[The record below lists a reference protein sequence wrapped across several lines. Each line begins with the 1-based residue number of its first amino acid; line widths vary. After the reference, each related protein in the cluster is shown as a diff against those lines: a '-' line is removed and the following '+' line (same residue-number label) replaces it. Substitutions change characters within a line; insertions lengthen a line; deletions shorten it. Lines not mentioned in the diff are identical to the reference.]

1 MSKET
6 LQSQL
11 PLYAVLE
18 AHRRKERFSVH
29 VPGHKNGLNWP
40 KLPNL
45 TTDFLAF
52 DQTEVTGLDYLHAPA
67 GVLQE
72 SQALLSQL
80 YDSQRSFFLVNGSTV
95 GILSMI
101 LGTVKQNEQVFV
113 MKNAHQSVF
122 HGLAMAGASPIF
134 LKPEID
140 AERQTMVGLSPAL
153 LERAIVSYPA
163 AKVIILTYP
172 NYYGQTYDLKAL
184 INLAHAHG
192 ICVLVDEAHGAHLI
206 VSEELPMSATQLGAD
221 VVVQSAHKMLPA
233 MTQAAYL
240 HVMTAGKLEQ
250 EITKYLHQLQSS
262 SPSYLLM
269 LSLDIARQFAGTFTK
284 EDWAYTKKQNQKW
297 QTLFEAAGLTV
308 WQPDDLMKL
317 IVFKENLSGSDLAAF
332 LEEDGLYAEMSD
344 ETKVVLT
351 LPLLKVGQE
360 VVSQALTQ
368 TMARL
373 KEAHVGS
380 VVLPSPQW
388 QPAAVSLLALTYQEQ
403 AELEVESLPLA
414 QAVQRV
420 VAENI
425 TVYPPGIPF
434 KVAGEKLSD
443 ADIEQIEVWYQK
455 GLRIVG
461 LEIDT
466 KEVCVYCLD

>member
-1 MSKET
+1 MSKEH

-11 PLYAVLE
+11 PLYTILE
-18 AHRRKERFSVH
+18 EHRQQERFSVH

-40 KLPNL
+40 NLPAFA
-45 TTDFLAF
+45 TDFLAF
-52 DQTEVTGLDYLHAPA
+52 DQTEVTGLDYLHAPT

-80 YDSQRSFFLVNGSTV
+80 YGSKRSFFLVNGSTV

-101 LGTVKQNEQVFV
+101 LGTVQKNDPVFV

-122 HGLAMAGASPIF
+122 HGLAMAAATPIF
-134 LKPEID
+134 LTPEMD
-140 AERQTMVGLSPAL
+140 EEKQTMVGLAPAL
-153 LERAIVSYPA
+153 LAEAIATYPA
-163 AKVIILTYP
+163 AKVLILTYP

-184 INLAHAHG
+184 IHLAHAHD

-206 VSEELPMSATQLGAD
+206 VSEELPKSATQLGAD

-240 HVMTAGKLEQ
+240 HVMTSRVSERKIAQ
-250 EITKYLHQLQSS
+250 YLHQLQTS

-297 QTLFEAAGLTV
+297 RALFEAAGLMV

-317 IVFKENLSGSDLAAF
+317 IVFKEAVSGSALATF
-332 LEEDGLYAEMSD
+332 LEKDGLYAEMAD
-344 ETKVVLT
+344 ATKVVLT
-351 LPLLKVGQE
+351 LPLLKVGQ
-360 VVSQALTQ
+360 VVKRPSLTQ
-368 TMARL
+368 TMASL
-373 KEAHVGS
+373 KEYSAAS
-380 VVLPSPQW
+380 AVLPYGQW
-388 QPAAVSLLALTYQEQ
+388 QPVAMSLLALTYQEQ
-403 AELEVESLPLA
+403 AERAVESIQLA

-425 TVYPPGIPF
+425 TIYPPGIPF
-434 KVAGEKLSD
+434 KVAGEVLTA
-443 ADIEQIEVWYQK
+443 ADIVQIADWRRK
-455 GLRIVG
+455 GLRVVG
-461 LEIDT
+461 LDAATTELA
-466 KEVCVYCLD
+466 VYLLD